1 MRALA
6 IRDHLFEWS
15 KRAYIMG
22 ILNATPDSF
31 SDGNQYVD
39 PQNALLHAL
48 NMVKEGADIIDIG
61 GESTRPGA
69 KPVYQEEEIERIIL
83 IIQLLRQKSPIPI
96 SVDTYRAK
104 TAEEAIKAGADFV
117 NDIWGLKADPEMAC
131 VVAQYQVPVCLMH
144 NRKIPDYENFIEDV
158 IRDLEES
165 IELALK
171 KGVKDKNIMIDP
183 GIGFGKTYEQNLKM
197 MRNLSSL
204 KTLGYP
210 ILLGTSRKS
219 FIGLTLDLPVDQRL
233 EGTIAT
239 TVAGIIQGANM
250 IRVHDVLQNRRA
262 AIMTE
267 RIYR

>member
-1 MRALA
+1 MRALT
-6 IRDHLFEWS
+6 IRDHVFEWS

-69 KPVYQEEEIERIIL
+69 KPVQQEEEIER
-83 IIQLLRQKSPIPI
+83 
-96 SVDTYRAK
+96 
-104 TAEEAIKAGADFV
+104 IKAGADFV
-117 NDIWGLKADPEMAC
+117 NDIRGLKADPEMAC

-144 NRKIPDYENFIEDV
+144 NRNIPDYKNFIEDV
-158 IRDLEES
+158 IRDLGES

-197 MRNLSSL
+197 MRNLSTL

-239 TVAGIIQGANM
+239 TVAGIIQGVNM

-262 AIMTE
+262 TIKTE